1 MEMKFKKSFSTLIL
15 LLCVL
20 FTMTCAFAGDV
31 NDTMAVSLD
40 NSQMEMSQDDEN
52 NEVIFA
58 DEAQP
63 IGETDNGTFAA
74 LESKINAGYGSTITL
89 KNNYTYEGSGYT
101 NGIPIAGG
109 ITIDGKGHTIDADGK
124 ARIFDVEYGVVTLK
138 NIVFKNG
145 YQSVFFGGGAVRV
158 KTIDCVIDN
167 CTFIDNSAPKGGA
180 IEYQGGWNNVT
191 NCTFIGNY
199 AGQVGSAIYLGAAN
213 CMSISRCLFI
223 GNDIGGS
230 QADSSKINN
239 NIFIFSGAS
248 FDFTFNLDLNNNW
261 FGNNAYYYDEAPQD
275 NMNAW
280 LFLNATAEPD
290 EIPISGT
297 SDVTFKL
304 YLYNESSGKVLDYD
318 NSLLPEFLMT
328 LFASNGKLS
337 DYENVTLGQKVQ
349 FTGTALGVGTVGV
362 EMDDSSFEI
371 EIPITQMKTEIAA
384 DDVTSSYND
393 NKNLVITLKDANG
406 KPVSGATVS
415 VDLNGAKNYT
425 TDAKGQVKVSTKG
438 LAVGKYT
445 AKIAFAGNDNYTAS
459 SKEAKITVNK
469 LASKITAKAKTFK
482 TTVKTKKFTVTLKDK
497 TGKSIKKAQITLK
510 VNGETYE
517 ATTNSKGKATFEIAK
532 LTKKGTYKATVTFK
546 GDAYYKK
553 ATKKVN
559 IKVKAAFKTVS
570 KGSKDKATVKKIQ
583 RALKKNGYYL
593 SYKGHYLM
601 VDGIYHDCT
610 VRAVKQFQKAKH
622 LKVTGKVDEKTA
634 KKLGII

>member
-1 MEMKFKKSFSTLIL
+1 MKFKKSFSTLIL

-52 NEVIFA
+52 SEVIFA

-124 ARIFDVEYGVVTLK
+124 ARIFDVQYGVVTLK

-145 YQSVFFGGGAVRV
+145 YQSFFFGGGAVRV
-158 KTIDCVIDN
+158 MTIDCVIDN

-199 AGQVGSAIYLGAAN
+199 AEQGGSAIYLGAAN
-213 CMSISRCLFI
+213 FMSISRCLFI

-406 KPVSGATVS
+406 KPVAGASIS
-415 VDLNGAKNYT
+415 VDLKGVKKYT

-438 LAVGKYT
+438 LAPDKYV

-459 SKEAKITVNK
+459 SKEVKVTVNK

-482 TTVKTKKFTVTLKDK
+482 TTVKTKKFTVTLKDE

>member
-52 NEVIFA
+52 SEVIFA

-89 KNNYTYEGSGYT
+89 ENNYTYEGSGYT

-124 ARIFDVEYGVVTLK
+124 ARIFDVQYGVVTLK

-145 YQSVFFGGGAVRV
+145 YQSFFFGGGAVRV
-158 KTIDCVIDN
+158 MTIDCVIDN

-199 AGQVGSAIYLGAAN
+199 AEQGGSAIYLGAAN
-213 CMSISRCLFI
+213 FMSISRCLFI

-406 KPVSGATVS
+406 KPVAGASIS
-415 VDLNGAKNYT
+415 VDLKGVKKYT

-438 LAVGKYT
+438 LAPDKYV

-459 SKEAKITVNK
+459 SKEVKVTVNK

-482 TTVKTKKFTVTLKDK
+482 TTVKTKKFTVTLKDE

>member
-52 NEVIFA
+52 SEVIFA

-124 ARIFDVEYGVVTLK
+124 ARIFDVQYGVVTLK

-145 YQSVFFGGGAVRV
+145 YQSFFFGGGAVRV
-158 KTIDCVIDN
+158 MTIDCVIDN

-199 AGQVGSAIYLGAAN
+199 AEQGGSAIYLGAAN
-213 CMSISRCLFI
+213 FMSISRCLFI

-406 KPVSGATVS
+406 KPVAGASIS
-415 VDLNGAKNYT
+415 VDLKGVKKYT

-438 LAVGKYT
+438 LAPDKYV

-459 SKEAKITVNK
+459 SKEVKVTVNK

-482 TTVKTKKFTVTLKDK
+482 TTVKTKKFTVTLKDE

>member
-52 NEVIFA
+52 SEVIFA

-124 ARIFDVEYGVVTLK
+124 ARIFDVQYGVVTLK

-145 YQSVFFGGGAVRV
+145 YQSFFFGGGAVRV
-158 KTIDCVIDN
+158 MTIDCVIDN

-199 AGQVGSAIYLGAAN
+199 AEQGGSAIYLGAAN
-213 CMSISRCLFI
+213 FMSISRCLFI

-406 KPVSGATVS
+406 KPVAGASIS
-415 VDLNGAKNYT
+415 VDLKGVKKYT

-438 LAVGKYT
+438 LAPDKYV

-497 TGKSIKKAQITLK
+497 TGKSIKEAQVALK
-510 VNGETYE
+510 VNGKTYK

>member
-1 MEMKFKKSFSTLIL
+1 MKFKKSFSTLIL

-52 NEVIFA
+52 SEVIFA

-89 KNNYTYEGSGYT
+89 ENNYTYEGSGYT

-124 ARIFDVEYGVVTLK
+124 ARIFDVQYGVVTLK

-145 YQSVFFGGGAVRV
+145 YQSFFFGGGAVRV
-158 KTIDCVIDN
+158 MTIDCVIDN

-199 AGQVGSAIYLGAAN
+199 AEQGGSAIYLGAAN
-213 CMSISRCLFI
+213 FMSISRCLFI

-406 KPVSGATVS
+406 KPVAGASIS
-415 VDLNGAKNYT
+415 VDLKGVKKYT

-438 LAVGKYT
+438 LAPDKYV

-459 SKEAKITVNK
+459 SKEVKVTVNK

-482 TTVKTKKFTVTLKDK
+482 TTVKTKKFTVTLKDE

>member
-1 MEMKFKKSFSTLIL
+1 MKFKKSFSTLIL

-52 NEVIFA
+52 SEVIFA
-58 DEAQP
+58 DEAQT
-63 IGETDNGTFAA
+63 IGETDDGTFAA

-89 KNNYTYEGSGYT
+89 ENNYTYEGSGYT
-101 NGIPIAGG
+101 NGIKIERS

-124 ARIFDVEYGVVTLK
+124 ARIFDVENGVVTLK

-145 YQSVFFGGGAVRV
+145 YQSFFYGGGAVRV

-199 AGQVGSAIYLGAAN
+199 AQQGGSAIYLGAAN

-223 GNDIGGS
+223 GNEIGGS

-290 EIPISGT
+290 EIPFSGT

-304 YLYNESSGKVLDYD
+304 YLYNASSGKVLDYD

-349 FTGTALGVGTVGV
+349 FTGTALGVGTVGLA
-362 EMDDSSFEI
+362 MDDYSFEI

-406 KPVSGATVS
+406 KPVAGASIS
-415 VDLNGAKNYT
+415 VDLKGVKKYT

-438 LAVGKYT
+438 LAPDKYV

-459 SKEAKITVNK
+459 SKEVKVTVNK

-482 TTVKTKKFTVTLKDK
+482 TTVKTKKFTVTLKDE
-497 TGKSIKKAQITLK
+497 TGKSIKKAQVTLK
-510 VNGETYE
+510 VNGKTYE
-517 ATTNSKGKATFEIAK
+517 ATTNSKGKATFKIDK

-546 GDAYYKK
+546 GDAYYNK

-610 VRAVKQFQKAKH
+610 VRAVKQFQKAKG

>member
-52 NEVIFA
+52 SEVIFA

-124 ARIFDVEYGVVTLK
+124 ARIFDVQYGVVTLK

-145 YQSVFFGGGAVRV
+145 YQSFFFGGGAVRV
-158 KTIDCVIDN
+158 MTIDCVIDN

-199 AGQVGSAIYLGAAN
+199 AEQGGSAIYLGAAN
-213 CMSISRCLFI
+213 FMSISRCLFI

-248 FDFTFNLDLNNNW
+248 FDFTFDLDLNNNW

-318 NSLLPEFLMT
+318 NSL
-328 LFASNGKLS
+328 
-337 DYENVTLGQKVQ
+337 
-349 FTGTALGVGTVGV
+349 
-362 EMDDSSFEI
+362 
-371 EIPITQMKTEIAA
+371 
-384 DDVTSSYND
+384 
-393 NKNLVITLKDANG
+393 
-406 KPVSGATVS
+406 
-415 VDLNGAKNYT
+415 
-425 TDAKGQVKVSTKG
+425 
-438 LAVGKYT
+438 
-445 AKIAFAGNDNYTAS
+445 
-459 SKEAKITVNK
+459 
-469 LASKITAKAKTFK
+469 
-482 TTVKTKKFTVTLKDK
+482 
-497 TGKSIKKAQITLK
+497 
-510 VNGETYE
+510 
-517 ATTNSKGKATFEIAK
+517 
-532 LTKKGTYKATVTFK
+532 
-546 GDAYYKK
+546 
-553 ATKKVN
+553 
-559 IKVKAAFKTVS
+559 
-570 KGSKDKATVKKIQ
+570 
-583 RALKKNGYYL
+583 
-593 SYKGHYLM
+593 
-601 VDGIYHDCT
+601 
-610 VRAVKQFQKAKH
+610 
-622 LKVTGKVDEKTA
+622 
-634 KKLGII
+634 

>member
-124 ARIFDVEYGVVTLK
+124 ARIFDVQYGVVTLK

-145 YQSVFFGGGAVRV
+145 YQSFFFGGGAVRV
-158 KTIDCVIDN
+158 MTIDCVIDN

-261 FGNNAYYYDEAPQD
+261 FGNNAYYYDEAPQN

-337 DYENVTLGQKVQ
+337 DYENVTLGQKIQ

-406 KPVSGATVS
+406 KPVAGASIS
-415 VDLNGAKNYT
+415 VDLKGVKKYT

-438 LAVGKYT
+438 LAPDKYV

-459 SKEAKITVNK
+459 SKEVKVTVNK

-482 TTVKTKKFTVTLKDK
+482 TTVKTKKFTVTLKDE

>member
-31 NDTMAVSLD
+31 DDTMAVSLD

-52 NEVIFA
+52 SEVIFA

-124 ARIFDVEYGVVTLK
+124 ARIFDVQYGVVTLK

-145 YQSVFFGGGAVRV
+145 YQSFFFGGGAVRV
-158 KTIDCVIDN
+158 MTIDCVIDN

-199 AGQVGSAIYLGAAN
+199 AEQGGSAIYLGAAN
-213 CMSISRCLFI
+213 FMSISRCLFI

-406 KPVSGATVS
+406 KPVAGASIS
-415 VDLNGAKNYT
+415 VDLKGVKKYT

-438 LAVGKYT
+438 LAPDKYV

-459 SKEAKITVNK
+459 SKEVKVTVNK

-482 TTVKTKKFTVTLKDK
+482 TTVKTKKFTVTLKDE

>member
-1 MEMKFKKSFSTLIL
+1 MKFKKSFLALIL
-15 LLCVL
+15 LFCVL
-20 FTMTCAFAGDV
+20 LTMTCAFAADV
-31 NDTMAVSLD
+31 NDTATVSED
-40 NSQMEMSQDDEN
+40 EQQKEMSLSEEN
-52 NEVIFA
+52 SEVIFA

-63 IGETDNGTFAA
+63 IGETDDGTFAA

-89 KNNYTYEGSGYT
+89 ENNYTYEGSGYT
-101 NGIPIAGG
+101 NGIKIERS

-248 FDFTFNLDLNNNW
+248 FYFTFNLDLNNNW
-261 FGNNAYYYDEAPQD
+261 FGNNAYYYDEAPQN

-290 EIPISGT
+290 EIPLSGT

-304 YLYNESSGKVLDYD
+304 YLYDASSGKVLDYD

-337 DYENVTLGQKVQ
+337 DYENVTLGQKIQ
-349 FTGTALGVGTVGV
+349 FTGTALGVGTVGLA
-362 EMDDSSFEI
+362 MDDYSFEI

-517 ATTNSKGKATFEIAK
+517 ATTNSKGKATFEIAE

-610 VRAVKQFQKAKH
+610 VRAVKEFQKAKH

>member
-1 MEMKFKKSFSTLIL
+1 MKFKKSFSTLIL

-101 NGIPIAGG
+101 NGISIVDD

-248 FDFTFNLDLNNNW
+248 FYFTFNLDLNNNW

-337 DYENVTLGQKVQ
+337 DYENVTLGQKIQ
-349 FTGTALGVGTVGV
+349 FTGTALGVGTVGLA
-362 EMDDSSFEI
+362 MDDYSFEI

>member
-1 MEMKFKKSFSTLIL
+1 MKFKKSFLALIL
-15 LLCVL
+15 LFCVL
-20 FTMTCAFAGDV
+20 HTMTCAFAADV
-31 NDTMAVSLD
+31 NDTATVSED
-40 NSQMEMSQDDEN
+40 EQQKEMSLSEEN
-52 NEVIFA
+52 SEVIFA
-58 DEAQP
+58 DEAQT

-89 KNNYTYEGSGYT
+89 ENNYTYEGSGYT
-101 NGIPIAGG
+101 NGIKIERS

-124 ARIFDVEYGVVTLK
+124 ARIFDVESGVVTLK

-261 FGNNAYYYDEAPQD
+261 FGNNAYYYDEAPQN

-337 DYENVTLGQKVQ
+337 DYENVTLGQKIQ
-349 FTGTALGVGTVGV
+349 FTGTALGVGTVGLA
-362 EMDDSSFEI
+362 MDDYSFEI

>member
-52 NEVIFA
+52 SEVIFA

-124 ARIFDVEYGVVTLK
+124 ARIFDVQYGVVTLK

-145 YQSVFFGGGAVRV
+145 YQSFFFGGGAVRV
-158 KTIDCVIDN
+158 MTIDCVIDN

-199 AGQVGSAIYLGAAN
+199 AEQGGSAIYLGAAN
-213 CMSISRCLFI
+213 FMSISRCLFI

-406 KPVSGATVS
+406 KPVSGATIS

-438 LAVGKYT
+438 LAPDKYV

-459 SKEAKITVNK
+459 SKEVKVTVNK

-482 TTVKTKKFTVTLKDK
+482 TTVKTKKFTVTLKDE